1 MNKSYF
7 FSESD
12 SKKYEKGPSG
22 IRESEVYRRNNNGEL
37 VEIDKYNNNGRMV
50 EIDKVND
57 IVVSVKKTPSRHVQ
71 FSNSIGNS
79 NNYSRRMPIER
90 TLTPYPTTNKT
101 GKRKANRKK
110 MRKTGKRGKRK

>member
-57 IVVSVKKTPSRHVQ
+57 EVII
-71 FSNSIGNS
+71 FGNGK
-79 NNYSRRMPIER
+79 NCPQNIFDVAKAGDAFPIEILCHTGYR
-90 TLTPYPTTNKT
+90 INRVYINK
-101 GKRKANRKK
+101 
-110 MRKTGKRGKRK
+110 